1 LTYSLETVYRV
12 AQELEAQ
19 RRAEEEDA
27 KLNDSAP
34 VKVWQPPSFDP
45 TPKQKVVRVPLP
57 TVDEVEAIRAEAH
70 RLGYDEGFNE
80 GRDEGLNKGYEV
92 GHEKGLEEGRAAGH
106 AEAFEQAKARI
117 DSLTANLNALVE
129 AIEALPQEM
138 AEPLH
143 ELAYSVAERLSAKEG
158 IDRGPLVSAIQE
170 ALMRL
175 PRPGETL
182 FFRIHP
188 KDRATWEEALG
199 GSGLP
204 FKCDIV
210 IDENLT
216 EGHAFVEASGTRLNI
231 GEQAR
236 RAIVRGALGLDD
248 AAGQPV

>member
-1 LTYSLETVYRV
+1 LTYSLESVYRV

-19 RRAEEEDA
+19 RRAEEEEA

-45 TPKQKVVRVPLP
+45 APERKMTRVPLP
-57 TVDEVEAIRAEAH
+57 TVEEVEAIRAEAH
-70 RLGYDEGFNE
+70 RLGYDDGFNE
-80 GRDEGLNKGYEV
+80 GREEGVKKGFEV
-92 GHEKGLEEGRAAGH
+92 GHEKGLEDGKASGH
-106 AEAFEQAKARI
+106 AEAFEAAKARI
-117 DSLTANLNALVE
+117 NALTENLQAIVE

-138 AEPLH
+138 VEPLH
-143 ELAYSVAERLSAKEG
+143 ELAYSVAERLSGKEG
-158 IDRGPLVSAIQE
+158 IDRGPLVAAIQE

-182 FFRIHP
+182 FFRIRP
-188 KDRATWEEALG
+188 EDRQTWEEALG

-210 IDENLT
+210 IDENLS
-216 EGHAFVEASGTRLNI
+216 EGHAYVEASGTRLNI

-236 RAIVRGALGLDD
+236 RAIVRGALGLDH
-248 AAGQPV
+248 ASGQSA